1 MSRRD
6 GARRHSPAPW
16 PNATQ
21 CARSSEADAAPHED
35 AAVPIAAADRVTTL
49 PSFLTI
55 AEVVERCRLSDSTI
69 RRLIRRRDI
78 AIHRVGG
85 RVLISEPD
93 LIAFLA
99 RTRRNAR
106 R

>member
-1 MSRRD
+1 MSRMD
-6 GARRHSPAPW
+6 GARRHGTAPR
-16 PNATQ
+16 PNATW
-21 CARSSEADAAPHED
+21 CARSGDADAAPQED
-35 AAVPIAAADRVTTL
+35 AALSVADRGTTL

-55 AEVVERCRLSDSTI
+55 AEIVERCRLSDSTI

-93 LIAFLA
+93 LAAFLA
-99 RTRRNAR
+99 RVRRGAR